1 MAYSRKLQ
9 LRHHNKA
16 KQNHSFFHPTTTMD
30 LLLRST
36 TLEESNPIPLPAEL
50 EREIFRLAAKICP
63 QTAPTLLRV
72 ARRVLVWVEPLL
84 YETLILDC
92 SVDDSLHPSLR
103 LILKTK
109 PPDFFRQHVRNLFLG
124 GVFGELDIVRSLCSV
139 LNNVV
144 NLALVGDSSLLP
156 LFKSVKLEHLGVY
169 TYPPLDFTLPVLSTI
184 THLDTFGGDI
194 PITTLAS
201 LSTLTHLR
209 VFLRRNSFMQEI
221 LSHCKNL
228 HVVVNAF
235 TDEMKFAEQC
245 RDLSVDDSRLV
256 MLHINGETRFVTPW
270 KDGVQGGLGI
280 WGEAELFIAKKR
292 RGEIKPASRCWI
304 EPSDLI
310 S

>member
-1 MAYSRKLQ
+1 
-9 LRHHNKA
+9 
-16 KQNHSFFHPTTTMD
+16 MD

-36 TLEESNPIPLPAEL
+36 TLEESNPTPLPAEL

-103 LILKTK
+103 LVLETK

-124 GVFGELDIVRSLCSV
+124 GAFRELDIILHSQFCPLSRIWT
-139 LNNVV
+139 
-144 NLALVGDSSLLP
+144 LLEETFP
-156 LFKSVKLEHLGVY
+156 L
-169 TYPPLDFTLPVLSTI
+169 PR
-184 THLDTFGGDI
+184 
-194 PITTLAS
+194 

-209 VFLRRNSFMQEI
+209 VFLRRNSSMQEI

-235 TDEMKFAEQC
+235 TDEMKFAEQ
-245 RDLSVDDSRLV
+245 
-256 MLHINGETRFVTPW
+256 PW
-270 KDGVQGGLGI
+270 KDGMEGGLSI
-280 WGEAELFIAKKR
+280 WGEAELLIAKKR
-292 RGEIKPASRCWI
+292 QGEIKPGS
-304 EPSDLI
+304 
-310 S
+310 